1 MAPRPNILW
10 LLSDQHRAD
19 VMGAAGHPVV
29 STPHLDALA
38 GEGTLFG
45 GAYCQGPLCMPSRA
59 SLLTGRHV
67 RDHGVLNNKTAI
79 ADGLP
84 TVVQAMRDAGYH
96 TATIG
101 KMHLYPHRA
110 GAAAGLD
117 IMRGYGFDEITEIG
131 GKLASGRVR
140 SDYTDHLVALGLYTT
155 YRQFVRQ
162 RTPGLAARTG
172 QIPGHQPIWN
182 VDPSPLPAAAHID
195 AWVGDQ
201 AASWIDSVDDQR
213 PWFCWVGFPGP
224 HNPWDAPAEF
234 VERYRDADV
243 ALDTTRRPDVPEAGP
258 FRTFLDAF
266 LDYSCS
272 ATLTDERIVEV
283 RRHYFA
289 NITLIDAAIGRIVDA
304 LRRRGLDDN
313 TWIVYSTDH
322 GEMLG
327 THGLLNKMVF
337 YEPSVRVPL
346 IIRPPGGGP
355 SRRFGGLIE
364 HVDLTATLV
373 EAACGKP
380 IPDSPGRSL
389 LNLIAGRPVVH
400 PGDPADPD
408 QPAGPDQPAQRPD
421 HRTASS
427 AGREVVVSENFGFG
441 MWRTGRYK
449 LVVHEPERVPV
460 QLFDLADDP
469 GEDHNLVL
477 DPVRQA
483 VVADLMDAYVR
494 PFLAAKP

>member
-1 MAPRPNILW
+1 MAARPNILW

-19 VMGAAGHPVV
+19 VVGAAGHPVV

-38 GEGTLFG
+38 GEGTLFS

-84 TVVQAMRDAGYH
+84 TMVRAIRDAGYR

-101 KMHLYPHRA
+101 KMHLYPHRV

-117 IMRGYGFDEITEIG
+117 IMRGYGFEEITEIG

-140 SDYTDHLVALGLYTT
+140 SDYTDHLAALGLYET
-155 YRQFVRQ
+155 YRRFVRQ
-162 RTPGLAARTG
+162 RAPGLGARAG
-172 QIPGHQPIWN
+172 LIPGHQPIWN
-182 VDPSPLPAAAHID
+182 VDPSPLPAADHID
-195 AWVGDQ
+195 SWVGDR

-243 ALDTTRRPDVPEAGP
+243 ALDTTRRPAVPEAGP
-258 FRTFLDAF
+258 FRTFLDTF

-289 NITLIDAAIGRIVDA
+289 NVTLIDAAIGRIADA
-304 LRRRGLDDN
+304 LRRRGIDGN

-346 IIRPPGGGP
+346 IIRPPGGGQ

-373 EAACGKP
+373 EAAGGKP

-389 LNLIAGRPVVH
+389 VDLIAGPPAVH
-400 PGDPADPD
+400 QGC
-408 QPAGPDQPAQRPD
+408 PAGPDQPAPREG
-421 HRTASS
+421 HLTAST

-441 MWRTGRYK
+441 MWRTDRYK
-449 LVVHEPERVPV
+449 LVVYEPERVPV

-469 GEDHNLVL
+469 GEDRNLVR
-477 DPVRQA
+477 DPARRA